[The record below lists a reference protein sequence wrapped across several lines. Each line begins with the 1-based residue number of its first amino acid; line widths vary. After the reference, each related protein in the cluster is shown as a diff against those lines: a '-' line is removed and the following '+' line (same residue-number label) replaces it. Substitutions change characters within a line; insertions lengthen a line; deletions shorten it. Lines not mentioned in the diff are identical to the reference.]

1 MTLFDRIRLL
11 LRLKSLV
18 DTSEKEIRMNNWNWQ
33 ITLKKA
39 LISLLTHGTAV
50 IIAALA
56 VVPDSGVHEF
66 LLSSGFPPT
75 VVAVATPVAMMLIR
89 GGANWWKHSHPELPA
104 PPDAS

>member
-1 MTLFDRIRLL
+1 MTLFDRFRLIL
-11 LRLKSLV
+11 NLRSV
-18 DTSEKEIRMNNWNWQ
+18 ANATEKEIRMGWNWQ

-39 LISLLTHGTAV
+39 LVSLLTHGTAV

-66 LLSSGFPPT
+66 LLSSGFSPT

-89 GGANWWKHSHPELPA
+89 GGANWWKNRTPSLPA
-104 PPDAS
+104 DAS

>member
-1 MTLFDRIRLL
+1 MG
-11 LRLKSLV
+11 
-18 DTSEKEIRMNNWNWQ
+18 WNWQ
-33 ITLKKA
+33 ITLRKA

-75 VVAVATPVAMMLIR
+75 VVAIATPVAMMLIR
-89 GGANWWKHSHPELPA
+89 GGANWWKHSHPEPPA